1 MPRPP
6 APDLT
11 KLDPPPMPDAVARGV
26 RVVTPDEMGTVVRV
40 MRARALGLQREA
52 ADRLGVSR
60 GMLSDLEQGRGGTQL
75 QLALRVLADLGVDVV
90 LVPRDA
96 RVTLRPSGS

>member
-11 KLDPPPMPDAVARGV
+11 KLDPPPTPDAVARGV
-26 RVVTPDEMGTVVRV
+26 RVVTPDEMGAVVRV
-40 MRARALGLQREA
+40 MRARALGLQRDA

-90 LVPRDA
+90 LVPRDE